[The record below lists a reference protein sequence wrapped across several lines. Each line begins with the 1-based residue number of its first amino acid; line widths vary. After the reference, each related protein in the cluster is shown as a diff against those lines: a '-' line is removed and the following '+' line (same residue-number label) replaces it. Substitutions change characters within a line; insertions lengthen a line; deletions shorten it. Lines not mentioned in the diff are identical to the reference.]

1 MKNLLSMESFRRVAM
16 LLGMVLLG
24 SCGKSK
30 SGDSK
35 VSATGGEVAQQA
47 GQGTGLVTVSH
58 SEKVSFNQDIQ
69 PLLSEYCYHC
79 HGPDASHRQPKK
91 DPIRLDLEEFAFQ
104 AHDGGKPV
112 IIAGDAAGSLVVKLM
127 HEKDPDLV
135 MPKPEG
141 HKVMKPEEIA
151 LIERWINE
159 GAKYE
164 KHWAFVTPVK
174 AEIPQADAA
183 LVKNPIDTFVQKGLA
198 KLGLKPAEKEDAR
211 VLARR
216 SALDV
221 TGLLPDPTMVE
232 EFVKDPSDQAYDA
245 YLDKLLSTSAYAE
258 HRTRYWLDYA
268 RYADTHGLHFDNYRA
283 IWPYRDY
290 VIRSFAQNKPF
301 DQFVREQIAGDQLP
315 QQNLDAIVATGYI
328 RSNVSTNEGGTIPE
342 EIHNAN
348 TRDRA
353 EAFGATFLGLTV
365 GCAACHDHKFDPTSQ
380 KDFYSI
386 GAFFNNTSEQAWDNA
401 LDVYS
406 KYGLGTQYSNIP
418 KTEAYLPIITI
429 PTDDKL
435 VAMNETISQRAVLTA
450 QCETIKQRV
459 DERLKQSIAA
469 GNSPKLVAADQL
481 ELELKLGEGKDKVAH
496 NTAVGAKTATYSFEG
511 NPPVW
516 NEKSLLWNS
525 MRMNSSTI
533 LPMIDQG
540 DFAHNQAFS
549 GSFWTTVRMVTS
561 NATTGNGTLI
571 SRMGDG
577 NRNKSRGWDISVVG
591 DKLQF
596 VIIHQWP
603 EHWIGIE
610 VGNVPRGEWA
620 HIGFSYDGSGKSEGM
635 KLLLN
640 GKALPAMLMQNSLLA
655 DQSVQTDAPLH
666 LGRRH
671 DETNLLRETIFQD
684 VRLYRR
690 QLSDVEFGQLLY
702 EHRTAELL
710 ATAPDTTTWNRT
722 DRYIGL
728 QKYYLETIDQEAI
741 KLNADKAVVDAK
753 IIELGVGGQPTMITQ
768 EQAQPAYS
776 WTLDRGVY
784 SNLKDQVTPST
795 PHFITNGLT
804 PNTINSR
811 LDLAN
816 WLFTAENPLFARVTV
831 NRMWQELF
839 GIGLVDT
846 PNDFGLMGG
855 RPVNQE
861 LLDWLAVE
869 LRESGW
875 NMKHIYKLILS
886 SHAYRQSNVIT
897 PEKLEKDPANRNI
910 SRGPRFRMDAELLRD
925 TALQTA
931 GLLNS
936 KVGGPPARPYQPDG
950 IWETV
955 SMPESDTLHY
965 KQDTGEGLYR
975 RSMYSFWK
983 RFAPPPS
990 LETFDAEAREV
1001 VCSHR
1006 ARTNTP
1012 LQALVSMN
1020 DPQFVEAARK
1030 LAERAISSATTT
1042 DERLQFIAQ
1051 LLLSRSLTEKEI
1063 TLLKGKLADFS
1074 ANYTNNNQAV
1084 TELLSVGAMPVNP
1097 ALNPTEV
1104 AAWTLV
1110 ANSFLNLDE
1119 SLTK

>member
-1 MKNLLSMESFRRVAM
+1 MISLSN
-16 LLGMVLLG
+16 
-24 SCGKSK
+24 CGKEKTAASKVLASVAEVSK
-30 SGDSK
+30 SGD
-35 VSATGGEVAQQA
+35 
-47 GQGTGLVTVSH
+47 LVTVSH
-58 SEKVSFNQDIQ
+58 GEKVSFNQDIQ
-69 PLLSEYCYHC
+69 PILSEYCYHC
-79 HGPDASHRQPKK
+79 HGPDASNRQPKK
-91 DPIRLDLEEFAFQ
+91 EPIRLDLEEFAFQ
-104 AHDGGKPV
+104 VREDAKP
-112 IIAGDAAGSLVVKLM
+112 IMIRGDAAGSLVVKLM

-151 LIERWINE
+151 LVERWINE

-174 AEIPQADAA
+174 AEIPKVDET
-183 LVKNPIDTFVQKGLA
+183 LVKNPIDAFVQKGLS

-221 TGLLPDPTMVE
+221 TGLLPDSLMVE

-245 YLDKLLSTSAYAE
+245 YLEKLFATSGYAE
-258 HRTRYWLDYA
+258 HRSRYWLDYA

-301 DQFVREQIAGDQLP
+301 DQFVREQLAGDQLKN
-315 QQNLDAIVATGYI
+315 QNLDAIVATGYI
-328 RSNVSTNEGGTIPE
+328 RSNVSTSEGGTVPE

-353 EAFGATFLGLTV
+353 EAFGATFLGLTI

-386 GAFFNNTSEQAWDNA
+386 GAFFNNTNEKPWDNSHQT
-401 LDVYS
+401 YI
-406 KYGLGTQYSNIP
+406 KYGLGVKHQDVPMGND
-418 KTEAYLPIITI
+418 YLPTI
-429 PTDDKL
+429 SIPSDDKL
-435 VAMNETISQRAVLTA
+435 ALMNEAIAQRAALVN
-450 QCETIKQRV
+450 QYDHIKQSV
-459 DERLKQSIAA
+459 DDRCKQWVAA
-469 GNSPKLVAADQL
+469 GNNPKAVSADKL
-481 ELELKLGEGKDKVAH
+481 ELELKLNEGKDKVAH
-496 NTAVGAKTATYSFEG
+496 NTAFGAKTATYSFEG

-540 DFAHNQAFS
+540 DFATNQAFS

-561 NATTGNGTLI
+561 NATTGNGSLI

-610 VGNVPRGEWA
+610 VGNVPRGDWA
-620 HIGFSYDGSGKSEGM
+620 HIGFSYDGSGKAEGM

-671 DETNLLRETIFQD
+671 DESNLLRETIFQD

-710 ATAPDTTTWNRT
+710 AAAPDTTTWNRT

-728 QKYYLETIDQEAI
+728 QKYYLEAIDQEAI

-753 IIELGVGGQPTMITQ
+753 IIELGVGGQPTLIAQ
-768 EQAQPAYS
+768 EQTQPAYS

-784 SNLKDQVTPST
+784 SNLKDQVAPST

-804 PNTINSR
+804 PDKINSR

-816 WLFTAENPLFARVTV
+816 WLFTPENPLFARVTV
-831 NRMWQELF
+831 NRIWQELF

-869 LRESGW
+869 FRESGW
-875 NMKHIYKLILS
+875 NMRHMYKLILS
-886 SHAYRQSNVIT
+886 SHSYRQSNIIT
-897 PEKLEKDPANRNI
+897 AEKLEKDPSNRHL

-936 KVGGPPARPYQPDG
+936 KVGGPSVQPYQPEG
-950 IWETV
+950 LWETV
-955 SMPESDTLHY
+955 SMPESDTFHY
-965 KQDTGEGLYR
+965 KQDTNEGLYR

-1001 VCSHR
+1001 VCSRR

-1030 LAERAISSATTT
+1030 LAERAITTGTTT
-1042 DERLQFIAQ
+1042 DERLQFMAE
-1051 LLLSRSLTEKEI
+1051 LLLSRNLVEKEMI
-1063 TLLKGKLADFS
+1063 VLRSKLTDFS
-1074 ANYTNNNQAV
+1074 ANYLKNSLAV
-1084 TELLSVGAMPVNP
+1084 TELLSVGESPVNP
-1097 ALNPTEV
+1097 ALNATEV
-1104 AAWTLV
+1104 ATWTLV
-1110 ANSFLNLDE
+1110 ANAFLNLDE
-1119 SLTK
+1119 SITK